1 MTRFHDRS
9 EAGRMLGIILLD
21 YAHRDDGLVLALPRG
36 GVAVGFE
43 VSRALHLP
51 LDILVI
57 RKLGVP
63 GREELAMGAVAS
75 GGVRVVNRDVITS
88 FGVSEAI
95 LDSLSARKAREVKE
109 LEDSC
114 RGDAPRLDVS
124 GRTCIVVDDGLAT
137 GATMRAGV
145 AALRKRGAA
154 SVVAAVPVGSR
165 KACALVAAEVDDLA
179 CLLTPPV
186 LLAIGEWYVDF
197 TQATEDEVRSLL
209 ARARREAT
217 GAAAA

>member
-21 YAHRDDGLVLALPRG
+21 YADRKDVLVLALPRG
-36 GVAVGFE
+36 GVVVGFE

-95 LDSLSARKAREVKE
+95 LDSMSECKAREVRE
-109 LEDSC
+109 HENNC

-137 GATMRAGV
+137 GATMRAGI
-145 AALRKRGAA
+145 AALRKRGAL
-154 SVVAAVPVGSR
+154 SVVAAVPVASR
-165 KACALVAAEVDDLA
+165 NACALVAAEADDFT

-197 TQATEDEVRSLL
+197 AQATEDDVRSIL
-209 ARARREAT
+209 ARARREDS